1 MGACLDFSDSG
12 LTENSALH
20 HIVQVPNILIL
31 HNFGDVEEAHL
42 VAKKKTHE
50 NIGWLVVDNLY
61 VEKNNI
67 NKNKCGCASVDEKL
81 VKYSVCIPCSLK
93 GSKFSASTRLSW
105 CKSPPKAGDECG
117 IIILQKAVL
126 KPANNSRSLN
136 CSAFE

>member
-67 NKNKCGCASVDEKL
+67 NINKCGCASVDEK
-81 VKYSVCIPCSLK
+81 
-93 GSKFSASTRLSW
+93 W
-105 CKSPPKAGDECG
+105 
-117 IIILQKAVL
+117 
-126 KPANNSRSLN
+126 
-136 CSAFE
+136 